1 MPNNDAQPL
10 KLVRCASS
18 EHPQLREWFK
28 ALASYEGRPDAVT
41 ISPDRLETLLET
53 NAFEASFI
61 QCGADIIG
69 YTVTFPQTGTFT
81 GETSLYLEDIFI
93 DPQYRG
99 RGFGTQVM
107 KLLGRQAQA
116 IGATSLSWSVLRTNR
131 DAIQFYD
138 KLGATPLLAWGHYAI
153 ALKDL

>member
-28 ALASYEGRPDAVT
+28 ALAAYEGRPEAVT
-41 ISPDRLETLLET
+41 ITTERLKTLLET

-61 QCGADIIG
+61 QYGAETIG

-99 RGFGTQVM
+99 RGFGNQVM
-107 KLLGRQAQA
+107 KLLGEQAHTM
-116 IGATSLSWSVLRTNR
+116 GATSLSWSVLRTNR
-131 DAIQFYD
+131 EAIRFYE

-153 ALKDL
+153 AVKDL